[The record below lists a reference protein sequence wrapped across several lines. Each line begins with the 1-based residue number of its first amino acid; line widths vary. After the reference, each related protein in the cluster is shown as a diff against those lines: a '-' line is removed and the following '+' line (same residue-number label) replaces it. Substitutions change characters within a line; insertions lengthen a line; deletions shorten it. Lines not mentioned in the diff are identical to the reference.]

1 MSLSKIIRNSEGLD
15 CRRVVISDLGLVT
28 QAESSG
34 FVVVDSAHMEQAEVE
49 PCIAAPS
56 ADSVCVDTLVKQQKL
71 ELEAKFEEGRQHGIA
86 EAEQAFS
93 KTTQALALACEQI
106 SAMKEKILERS
117 QPDMLRLVL
126 AISERVVQANL
137 QIDTDVITRT
147 VRQAINLA
155 VSAEEFHIRINP
167 EELQVVND
175 HKPLFI
181 ASLSGLS
188 NIEFVPDESLTRG
201 GCILESPLGRVD
213 ATMESQL
220 EAISNCLQEA
230 IKGE

>member
-15 CRRVVISDLGLVT
+15 CRRVIISDLSTVT

-34 FVVVDSAHMEQAEVE
+34 FVVVDSSHMEQAEVE
-49 PCIAAPS
+49 SS
-56 ADSVCVDTLVKQQKL
+56 AVVSNVDSVSVDLLLEQQKL
-71 ELEAKFEEGRQHGIA
+71 DLAERFEEGRQRGVA
-86 EAEQAFS
+86 EAEQSFAQ
-93 KTTQALALACEQI
+93 TTQALASACEQI
-106 SAMKEKILERS
+106 SNLKEKMLERS
-117 QPDMLRLVL
+117 QPDMLRLVF
-126 AISERVVQANL
+126 AIAERVVQANV
-137 QIDTDVITRT
+137 QIDTEVITRT
-147 VRQAINLA
+147 VRQAIHLA

-167 EELQVVND
+167 EDLHVVND

-213 ATMESQL
+213 ATMEAQL

-230 IKGE
+230 TRGE

>member
-1 MSLSKIIRNSEGLD
+1 MNLSKIIRNAEGVD
-15 CRRVVISDLGLVT
+15 CRRVVISDLSMVT

-34 FVVVDSAHMEQAEVE
+34 FVVVDSAHLEQAEVE
-49 PCIAAPS
+49 ACAVTPS
-56 ADSVCVDTLVKQQKL
+56 ADSVCVDTLVQQQKI
-71 ELEAKFEEGRQHGIA
+71 ELKNKFEEGRLLGNS
-86 EAEQAFS
+86 EAEKSFAQ
-93 KTTQALALACEQI
+93 TTQALALACDEI
-106 SAMKEKILERS
+106 SNLKEKMLERS
-117 QPDMLRLVL
+117 QPDMLRLVF
-126 AISERVVQANL
+126 AIAERVVQANV
-137 QIDTDVITRT
+137 QIDEEVITRT

-167 EELQVVND
+167 EDLQVVND

-213 ATMESQL
+213 ATMEAQL
-220 EAISNCLQEA
+220 EAISSCLQEA
-230 IKGE
+230 TQGE